1 MVDFVWMVLA
11 MLLLTAAVGTVLYV
25 TRIFKRLN
33 SLSEA
38 QAEQIGKLSSS
49 NEGQATR
56 IENLERQLRHISYRN
71 GRVPAIEVNRV
82 PLIKT
87 PNGRAVKTS
96 SKHTSIRRFIEQS
109 AAEFC
114 IDVRQN
120 DAIEGRTSYLRGSFL
135 EESDRLRESIPDINI
150 PRTENYSSFM
160 QCPMLP
166 VMAKLKQV
174 SRGRHKYL
182 LEDAKQ
188 VEKFESWLKNYG
200 NPDEWIFQQF
210 VKCPSDFYST
220 FRVIVDCLGRVQTSQ
235 ILYGAPKQMNLRPDG
250 ARNSDGKYSP
260 LFFLEDK
267 QSDYFLNSRV
277 VASNNFFFW
286 KRTPTF
292 YRDFSGGIYEIS
304 LGRDDAKYD
313 EWRSFFNE
321 DGMIGGRIVLDP
333 IPESH
338 PYSDR
343 ELTILEAYGLGTV
356 GKNSPT
362 MPTEVKVVA
371 SAIGKQL
378 GIQDNIVKE
387 LFLGVDFI
395 KDVDS
400 GRVFVLE
407 WNRRPTMEGIR
418 DFFGGV
424 DRMSEMDAYKWL
436 IGRVIE
442 GVARHFDFRGFL

>member
-1 MVDFVWMVLA
+1 MVDFMWMVLA
-11 MLLLTAAVGTVLYV
+11 MLSFTAAVGTVLYV

-38 QAEQIGKLSSS
+38 QEERIGKLSSS

-56 IENLERQLRHISYRN
+56 IENLERQLQHISYRN

-82 PLIKT
+82 P
-87 PNGRAVKTS
+87 KTS
-96 SKHTSIRRFIEQS
+96 SKHTTIRRFIEQS
-109 AAEFC
+109 AAQFC

-120 DAIEGRTSYLRGSFL
+120 DAIEGRSSYLRGSFL
-135 EESDRLRESIPDINI
+135 EESDRLRESIPNINI
-150 PRTENYSSFM
+150 PRTENYSSFIKF
-160 QCPMLP
+160 PMLP
-166 VMAKLKQV
+166 VMAKMKRV
-174 SRGRHKYL
+174 SKGRHKYL

-188 VEKFESWLKNYG
+188 VEKFESWLENHG
-200 NPDEWIFQQF
+200 NPDDWIFQQF
-210 VKCPSDFYST
+210 VRCPSDFYST
-220 FRVIVDCLGRVQTSQ
+220 FRVIVDCLGRVHTSQ
-235 ILYGAPKQMNLRPDG
+235 ILYGAPKQMDLRPDRG
-250 ARNSDGKYSP
+250 RNSEDKHSS

-267 QSDYFLNSRV
+267 QSDYFLNSKV
-277 VASNNFFFW
+277 VASNNFFFR
-286 KRTPTF
+286 KRTPAF
-292 YRDFSGGIYEIS
+292 YRDFSGGVYEVS
-304 LGRDDAKYD
+304 LDRDDAKYD

-356 GKNSPT
+356 GKDSPT
-362 MPTEVKVVA
+362 MPTEVKLVA

-395 KDVDS
+395 KDVDDS

-407 WNRRPTMEGIR
+407 WNRRPTIEGIR

-436 IGRVIE
+436 IERVIE
-442 GVARHFDFRGFL
+442 GVARHFDFRGFA